1 MTRTATARPTP
12 PEDSCFKSIGNLVK
26 KSEGGG
32 PPVFCISTA
41 VLDRHSDRVPPDAIK
56 TESFKTNPVLLWNHE
71 DWKPAI
77 GTCDVFREGDE
88 WFMKP
93 TFDGIGELSKEVA
106 DKVEA
111 GTLRTCSI
119 RFRFKEF
126 EFNAEGGLDY
136 EDVELLEVS
145 IVNIPANPEA
155 IRVKATQQ
163 PTKPKQKNNTSTEE
177 APVEETSAKA
187 LEQGDIDAIQAAV
200 TAALAPVLEKL
211 DALQDAISGVTSQSE
226 DGAPEGEEEKDGE
239 PEEDETIE
247 MSDEEAEEMKAFL
260 TGRPDPKP
268 KKK

>member
-12 PEDSCFKSIGNLVK
+12 PEDGCFKSLGNLVK

-32 PPVFCISTA
+32 PPVFRMSTE
-41 VLDRHSDRVPPDAIK
+41 VLDRHWDRVAPDSIK
-56 TESFKTNPVLLWNHE
+56 TENFETNPVLLWNHNDME
-71 DWKPAI
+71 PAI
-77 GTCDVFREGDE
+77 GTCRVFREGAE
-88 WFMKP
+88 WFMEP
-93 TFDGIGELSKEVA
+93 TFDELDELSKTVA
-106 DKVEA
+106 AKVKA

-119 RFRFKEF
+119 RFRFLEF
-126 EFNAEGGLDY
+126 DFNAEGGLDY
-136 EDVELLEVS
+136 QEVELLEVS
-145 IVNIPANPEA
+145 IVNIPANPKA

-163 PTKPKQKNNTSTEE
+163 QAKPKQKDNTSTEE

-211 DALQDAISGVTSQSE
+211 DALQAAISGGTSQSE
-226 DGAPEGEEEKDGE
+226 DGAPEGEEENDGE
-239 PEEDETIE
+239 PEEDETME
-247 MSDEEAEEMKAFL
+247 MSDEEAEELKSFL